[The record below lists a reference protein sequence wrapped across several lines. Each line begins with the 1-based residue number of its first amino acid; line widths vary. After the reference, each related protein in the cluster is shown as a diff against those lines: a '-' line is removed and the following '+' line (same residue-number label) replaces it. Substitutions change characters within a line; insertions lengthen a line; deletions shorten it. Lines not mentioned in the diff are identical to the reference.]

1 MLIGLNFIM
10 LHVPDI
16 AAATAFYTEKLGLA
30 LEGQAPD
37 FVQFLPPNGNG
48 AIFALSKGEAAPST
62 GTELWWYV
70 DNADATLAE
79 LKAKGVE
86 VVDEAKDEPF
96 GRTFSIKDPAGYTL
110 SMLQPSQT
118 QQ

>member
-1 MLIGLNFIM
+1 MLIGLNFVL

-16 AAATAFYTEKLGLA
+16 AAATTFYTEKLGFTV
-30 LEGQAPD
+30 EGQAPD
-37 FVQFLPPNGNG
+37 FVQFKQPAGIG
-48 AIFALSKGEAAPST
+48 AIFALSKGEATPSQT
-62 GTELWWYV
+62 IELWWFV
-70 DNADATLAE
+70 DNADTTLAD
-79 LKAKGVE
+79 LKAKGVA

-110 SMLQPSQT
+110 YMLQPKQA

>member
-1 MLIGLNFIM
+1 MLIGLNFVL

-16 AAATAFYTEKLGLA
+16 AAATTFYTEKLGFA
-30 LEGQAPD
+30 IEDQVPD
-37 FVQFLPPNGNG
+37 FVQFKQPNGNG
-48 AIFALSKGEAAPST
+48 AIFALSKGEAMPSQT
-62 GTELWWYV
+62 TELWWFV
-70 DNADATLAE
+70 DNADATLAD

-96 GRTFSIKDPAGYTL
+96 GRTFSIKAPAGYTL
-110 SMLQPSQT
+110 YMLQPRQG